1 MYIDFTKNIK
11 EMKEKDVLH
20 KPFPTGSGYALF
32 AKNENDNF
40 VKVLFSSQDH
50 LKKYLA
56 DLGYE
61 WGDEGKD
68 EFTNFDCEL
77 RLLKVLPEL
86 SEVETMA
93 ADPQWKISEKAVDL
107 PQNSSVRK
115 MEDLAPELQE
125 ELREVDHPLH
135 WDEGNYD
142 AKAKKPD
149 FLKKKGDKKNGKKDD
164 KKDGKK
170 NGEKGDEEKD
180 KNGKKLPPWLNKKKS
195 KSKDYSKLY
204 KKVTTSAHGLA
215 VGDMVED
222 INPDCKHF
230 GSRGNIVAMKKIAGM
245 HTKNASA
252 DDNGKHTEEKQ
263 DAGYLFAY
271 STINAGVHWDE
282 GDVLEKTGDQLR
294 VIEGNVS
301 MPWVY

>member
-1 MYIDFTKNIK
+1 
-11 EMKEKDVLH
+11 
-20 KPFPTGSGYALF
+20 
-32 AKNENDNF
+32 
-40 VKVLFSSQDH
+40 
-50 LKKYLA
+50 
-56 DLGYE
+56 
-61 WGDEGKD
+61 
-68 EFTNFDCEL
+68 
-77 RLLKVLPEL
+77 
-86 SEVETMA
+86 MA

-149 FLKKKGDKKNGKKDD
+149 FLKKKGDKKNGKEGDKEEKGKNGKKLPPWLNKKKGDKKNGKKDD